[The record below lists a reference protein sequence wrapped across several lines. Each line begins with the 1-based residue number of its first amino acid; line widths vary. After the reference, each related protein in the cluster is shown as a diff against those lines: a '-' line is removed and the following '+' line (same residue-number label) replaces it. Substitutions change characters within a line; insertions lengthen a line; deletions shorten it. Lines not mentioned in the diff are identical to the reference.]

1 MFSLRREQGRLNE
14 LEPVV
19 QHFVQ
24 QHTAAGAWRPGLV
37 LIYTELGR
45 TQEARAEFE
54 HLAQHDFADLARD
67 GLWMASVS
75 YLADVCTVLGDTARA
90 ATLYQLLLPY
100 AGRTVIV
107 GTAVAC
113 YGAVDRYLG
122 ALAATQGHWDEAAQH
137 FEDALVMNA
146 RMDAWP
152 WLAHTQYQYA
162 SMLLMRDQ
170 ADDHTKARELQRAA
184 LATARELGM
193 RALEVRLT
201 A

>member
-1 MFSLRREQGRLNE
+1 M
-14 LEPVV
+14 
-19 QHFVQ
+19 
-24 QHTAAGAWRPGLV
+24 

-54 HLAQHDFADLARD
+54 HLAQHDFTDLARD
-67 GLWMASVS
+67 SLWMASVS
-75 YLADVCTVLGDTARA
+75 YLADVCTALGDAARA

-100 AGRTVIV
+100 AERTIV
-107 GTAVAC
+107 VSNAVAC
-113 YGAVDRYLG
+113 YGAAARYLG
-122 ALAATQGHWDEAAQH
+122 ALAATQAHWEEAAQH

-146 RMDAWP
+146 RMDARP

-170 ADDHTKARELQRAA
+170 ADDRTKARALLRTA

-193 RALEVRLT
+193 RALEARLT